1 MSYNLKNNNIVII
14 AVAIAAMMTINPA
27 AYAQTADNQINAEA
41 PVPQIQENDDLF
53 GLDEP
58 DDNAQAE
65 THSEA
70 APSTAVDETSKAEVE
85 AETEAAAATPATDEN
100 SPKQTE
106 PAPQNLSDDAA
117 AETQPT
123 EESDKTAQPNNVDLN
138 SIPDTST
145 AEGKKALDA
154 ATSDN
159 AEEAAIEAPK
169 SPFENFGNA
178 ILSKVDNSL
187 FNQMSN
193 IEKQTTILNLEYK
206 REEVRNRIEA
216 LRIQRL
222 KAQQEEAN
230 RLKEE
235 ENRIKDEENQRKIKE
250 IEAQE
255 KLKRA
260 EMELEK
266 VRQARVLNE
275 YMNEMLIVNQQWVE
289 KNAALQSQ
297 VKELRDERKA
307 LIKDFEDKIS
317 TVKRESDSTILKA
330 QNAKEAHDKV
340 VSSLQTQISSLKRAI
355 MQNEDTI
362 NQLRSGN
369 SANPFAE
376 GIDENAIDMS
386 DEYAIMDITGK
397 GKDIIA
403 KIINKDGTTFIVHQG
418 SMLKGGEVV
427 MAITDNYIAFDN
439 KGVKSYLYTGGT
451 VREYEPET
459 SFNGADKTPVA
470 AKGVVNNNNVVRNV
484 RGAAITPQAGSNL
497 KEATGNAAA
506 KPQNKSTANKKET
519 INTAKRSS
527 SNASIGSIG
536 QDMFVK

>member
-14 AVAIAAMMTINPA
+14 AVAIAAMMTISPA

-41 PVPQIQENDDLF
+41 PAPQIQENDDLF

-70 APSTAVDETSKAEVE
+70 APGTAVDETGKAE
-85 AETEAAAATPATDEN
+85 AETEAAAATPALDEN

-169 SPFENFGNA
+169 SPFENYGNA

-317 TVKRESDSTILKA
+317 TVKRESDATILKA

-497 KEATGNAAA
+497 KEATGNAVA
-506 KPQNKSTANKKET
+506 KPQNKSAAKKKT
-519 INTAKRSS
+519 VSTSGKTQSS
-527 SNASIGSIG
+527 TSIGAPG
-536 QDMFVK
+536 QGMFVE

>member
-14 AVAIAAMMTINPA
+14 AVAIAAMMTISPA

-41 PVPQIQENDDLF
+41 PAPQIQENDDLF

-70 APSTAVDETSKAEVE
+70 APGTAVDETGKAE
-85 AETEAAAATPATDEN
+85 AETEAAAATPALDEN

-275 YMNEMLIVNQQWVE
+275 YMNEMLLVNQQWVE

-317 TVKRESDSTILKA
+317 TVKRESDATILKA

-497 KEATGNAAA
+497 KEATGNAVA
-506 KPQNKSTANKKET
+506 KPQNKSAAKKKT
-519 INTAKRSS
+519 VSTSGKTQSS
-527 SNASIGSIG
+527 TSIGAPG
-536 QDMFVK
+536 QGMFVE

>member
-1 MSYNLKNNNIVII
+1 MSYNLKNNNIVMI
-14 AVAIAAMMTINPA
+14 AVAIAAIMTISPA

-41 PVPQIQENDDLF
+41 PAPQVHENDDLF

-58 DDNAQAE
+58 ADGTPAE
-65 THSEA
+65 TSSDAASENA
-70 APSTAVDETSKAEVE
+70 VADETAV
-85 AETEAAAATPATDEN
+85 PAPITDEN
-100 SPKQTE
+100 SQTQAE
-106 PAPQNLSDDAA
+106 SAPQGLADVDKAA
-117 AETQPT
+117 DE
-123 EESDKTAQPNNVDLN
+123 AQPAEENNKEVQPSNVDLN

-145 AEGKKALDA
+145 DEGKKSLEA
-154 ATSDN
+154 ATSDSD
-159 AEEAAIEAPK
+159 EQVAIEAPK

-222 KAQQEEAN
+222 KAQQEEAS

-235 ENRIKDEENQRKIKE
+235 ENRAKDEENKRKIKE

-266 VRQARVLNE
+266 IRQAKVLNE

-289 KNAALQSQ
+289 KNAALQSK

-317 TVKRESDSTILKA
+317 TVKKESDATILKA
-330 QNAKEAHDKV
+330 QNAKEAHNKV
-340 VSSLQTQISSLKRAI
+340 VSSLQTQISSLKKAI
-355 MQNEDTI
+355 IQSEDTI
-362 NQLRSGN
+362 NQLKSGNGN

-397 GKDIIA
+397 GNDIIA

-451 VREYEPET
+451 VREYEPEN

-470 AKGVVNNNNVVRNV
+470 AQGVVNNNNVVRNV
-484 RGAAITPQAGSNL
+484 RGAPITQQAGSNL
-497 KEATGNAAA
+497 KEATGAAVA
-506 KPQNKSTANKKET
+506 KPQNKGAADKKET

-527 SNASIGSIG
+527 TNASIGSIG

>member
-14 AVAIAAMMTINPA
+14 AVAIAAMMTISPA

-41 PVPQIQENDDLF
+41 PTPQIQENDDLF

-70 APSTAVDETSKAEVE
+70 APGTAVYETGKAE
-85 AETEAAAATPATDEN
+85 AETEAAAAAPALDEN

-317 TVKRESDSTILKA
+317 TVKRESDATILKA

-497 KEATGNAAA
+497 KEATGNAVA
-506 KPQNKSTANKKET
+506 KPQNKSAAKKKT
-519 INTAKRSS
+519 VSTSGKTQSS
-527 SNASIGSIG
+527 TSIGAPG
-536 QDMFVK
+536 QGMFVE

>member
-14 AVAIAAMMTINPA
+14 AVAIAAMMTISPA

-58 DDNAQAE
+58 DDNAQAG

-70 APSTAVDETSKAEVE
+70 ATDTAVDETSKAEVE
-85 AETEAAAATPATDEN
+85 AEAAAATPATDGN

-317 TVKRESDSTILKA
+317 TVKRESDATILKA

>member
-14 AVAIAAMMTINPA
+14 AVAIAAIMTISPA

-41 PVPQIQENDDLF
+41 PAPQIQENDDLF

-70 APSTAVDETSKAEVE
+70 APGTAVDETGKAE
-85 AETEAAAATPATDEN
+85 AETEAAAAAPALDEN

-317 TVKRESDSTILKA
+317 TVKRESDATILKA

-362 NQLRSGN
+362 NQLKSGN

-497 KEATGNAAA
+497 KEATGNAVA
-506 KPQNKSTANKKET
+506 KPQNKSAAKKKT
-519 INTAKRSS
+519 VSTSGKTQSS
-527 SNASIGSIG
+527 TSIGAPG
-536 QDMFVK
+536 QGMFVE

>member
-14 AVAIAAMMTINPA
+14 AVAIAAMMTISPA

-41 PVPQIQENDDLF
+41 PAPQIQENEDLF

-70 APSTAVDETSKAEVE
+70 APGTAVDETGKAE
-85 AETEAAAATPATDEN
+85 AETEAAAAATALDEN

-154 ATSDN
+154 ATTDN

-297 VKELRDERKA
+297 VKKLRDERKA

-317 TVKRESDSTILKA
+317 TVKRESDATILKA

-340 VSSLQTQISSLKRAI
+340 VFSLQTQISSLKRAL

-362 NQLRSGN
+362 NQLKSSN

-497 KEATGNAAA
+497 KEATGNAVA
-506 KPQNKSTANKKET
+506 KPQNKSAAKKKT
-519 INTAKRSS
+519 VSTSGKTQSS
-527 SNASIGSIG
+527 TSIGAPG
-536 QDMFVK
+536 QGMFVE

>member
-14 AVAIAAMMTINPA
+14 AVAIAAMMTISPA

-41 PVPQIQENDDLF
+41 PAPQIQENDDLF

-70 APSTAVDETSKAEVE
+70 APGTAVDETGKAE
-85 AETEAAAATPATDEN
+85 AETEAAAAAPALDEN

-169 SPFENFGNA
+169 SPFENYGNA

-317 TVKRESDSTILKA
+317 TVKRESDATILKA

-506 KPQNKSTANKKET
+506 KPQNKSAANKKET

>member
-14 AVAIAAMMTINPA
+14 AVAIAAIMTISPA

-41 PVPQIQENDDLF
+41 PAPQIQENDDLF

-70 APSTAVDETSKAEVE
+70 APGTAVDETGKAE
-85 AETEAAAATPATDEN
+85 AETEAAAAAPALDEN

-317 TVKRESDSTILKA
+317 TVKRESDATILKA

-497 KEATGNAAA
+497 KEATGNAVA
-506 KPQNKSTANKKET
+506 KPQNKSAAKKKT
-519 INTAKRSS
+519 VSTSGKTQSS
-527 SNASIGSIG
+527 TSIGAPG
-536 QDMFVK
+536 QGMFVE

>member
-14 AVAIAAMMTINPA
+14 AVAIAAMMTISPA

-58 DDNAQAE
+58 DDNAQAG

-70 APSTAVDETSKAEVE
+70 ATDTAVDETSKAEVE
-85 AETEAAAATPATDEN
+85 AEAAAATPALDEN

-317 TVKRESDSTILKA
+317 TVKRESDATILKA

-362 NQLRSGN
+362 NQLKSGN

-497 KEATGNAAA
+497 KEATGNAVA

>member
-1 MSYNLKNNNIVII
+1 
-14 AVAIAAMMTINPA
+14 MTISPA
-27 AYAQTADNQINAEA
+27 AYAQTADNQINTEA
-41 PVPQIQENDDLF
+41 PAPQVQENDDLF

-65 THSEA
+65 TNSEV
-70 APSTAVDETSKAEVE
+70 APGTAVDETGKAEVE
-85 AETEAAAATPATDEN
+85 AETEAAAAAPALDKN

-106 PAPQNLSDDAA
+106 PAPQNLSDDATD
-117 AETQPT
+117 ETQPT
-123 EESDKTAQPNNVDLN
+123 EESDKAAQPNNVDLN

-159 AEEAAIEAPK
+159 DEEIAIEAPK

-266 VRQARVLNE
+266 IRQARVLNE

-289 KNAALQSQ
+289 KMQLYK
-297 VKELRDERKA
+297 VK
-307 LIKDFEDKIS
+307 
-317 TVKRESDSTILKA
+317 
-330 QNAKEAHDKV
+330 
-340 VSSLQTQISSLKRAI
+340 
-355 MQNEDTI
+355 
-362 NQLRSGN
+362 
-369 SANPFAE
+369 
-376 GIDENAIDMS
+376 
-386 DEYAIMDITGK
+386 
-397 GKDIIA
+397 
-403 KIINKDGTTFIVHQG
+403 
-418 SMLKGGEVV
+418 
-427 MAITDNYIAFDN
+427 
-439 KGVKSYLYTGGT
+439 
-451 VREYEPET
+451 
-459 SFNGADKTPVA
+459 
-470 AKGVVNNNNVVRNV
+470 
-484 RGAAITPQAGSNL
+484 
-497 KEATGNAAA
+497 
-506 KPQNKSTANKKET
+506 
-519 INTAKRSS
+519 
-527 SNASIGSIG
+527 
-536 QDMFVK
+536 

>member
-14 AVAIAAMMTINPA
+14 AVAIAAMMTISPA

-41 PVPQIQENDDLF
+41 PAPQIQENEDLF

-70 APSTAVDETSKAEVE
+70 APGTAVDETGKAE
-85 AETEAAAATPATDEN
+85 AETEAAVAATALDEN

-154 ATSDN
+154 ATTDN

-317 TVKRESDSTILKA
+317 TVKRESDATILKA

-362 NQLRSGN
+362 NQLKSGN

-497 KEATGNAAA
+497 KEATGNAVA
-506 KPQNKSTANKKET
+506 KPQNKSAAKKKT
-519 INTAKRSS
+519 VSTSGKTQSS
-527 SNASIGSIG
+527 TSIGAPG
-536 QDMFVK
+536 QGMFVE

>member
-14 AVAIAAMMTINPA
+14 AVAIAAMMTISPA

-41 PVPQIQENDDLF
+41 PAPQIQENDDLF

-70 APSTAVDETSKAEVE
+70 APGTVVDETGKAE
-85 AETEAAAATPATDEN
+85 AETEAAAAAPALDEN

-154 ATSDN
+154 ATTDN

-317 TVKRESDSTILKA
+317 TVKRESDATILKA

-362 NQLRSGN
+362 NQLKSGN

-497 KEATGNAAA
+497 KEATGNAVA
-506 KPQNKSTANKKET
+506 KPQNKSAAKKKT
-519 INTAKRSS
+519 VSTSGKTQSS
-527 SNASIGSIG
+527 TSIGAPG
-536 QDMFVK
+536 QGMFVE

>member
-14 AVAIAAMMTINPA
+14 AVAIAAMMTISPA

-41 PVPQIQENDDLF
+41 PAPQIQENDDLF

-70 APSTAVDETSKAEVE
+70 APGTAVDETGKAE
-85 AETEAAAATPATDEN
+85 AETEAAAAAPALDEN
-100 SPKQTE
+100 TPKQAE

-317 TVKRESDSTILKA
+317 TVKRESDATILKA

-362 NQLRSGN
+362 NQLKSGN

-484 RGAAITPQAGSNL
+484 RGAAITPQTGSNL
-497 KEATGNAAA
+497 KEATGNAVA
-506 KPQNKSTANKKET
+506 KPQNKSAAKKKT
-519 INTAKRSS
+519 VSTSGKTQSS
-527 SNASIGSIG
+527 TSIGAPG
-536 QDMFVK
+536 QGMFVE

>member
-14 AVAIAAMMTINPA
+14 AVAIAAMMTISPA

-41 PVPQIQENDDLF
+41 PAPQIQENDDLF

-70 APSTAVDETSKAEVE
+70 APGTAVDETGKAEAE
-85 AETEAAAATPATDEN
+85 AETEAAAAAPALDEN

-317 TVKRESDSTILKA
+317 TVKRESDATILKA

-497 KEATGNAAA
+497 KEATGNAVA
-506 KPQNKSTANKKET
+506 KPQNKSAAKKKT
-519 INTAKRSS
+519 VSTSGKTQSS
-527 SNASIGSIG
+527 TSIGAPG
-536 QDMFVK
+536 QGMFVE

>member
-14 AVAIAAMMTINPA
+14 AVAIAAMMTISPA

-41 PVPQIQENDDLF
+41 PAPQIQENDDLF

-70 APSTAVDETSKAEVE
+70 APGTAVDETGKAE
-85 AETEAAAATPATDEN
+85 AETEAAAAAPALDEN
-100 SPKQTE
+100 GPKQTE

-317 TVKRESDSTILKA
+317 TVKRESDATILKA

-497 KEATGNAAA
+497 KEATGNAVA
-506 KPQNKSTANKKET
+506 KPQNKSAAKKKT
-519 INTAKRSS
+519 VSTSGKTQSS
-527 SNASIGSIG
+527 TSIGAPG
-536 QDMFVK
+536 QGMFVE

>member
-14 AVAIAAMMTINPA
+14 AVAIAAMMTISPA

-41 PVPQIQENDDLF
+41 PAPQIQENDDLF

-70 APSTAVDETSKAEVE
+70 APGTAVDETGKAE
-85 AETEAAAATPATDEN
+85 AETEAATAAPALDEN

-154 ATSDN
+154 ATTDN

-297 VKELRDERKA
+297 VKKLRDERKA

-317 TVKRESDSTILKA
+317 TVKRESDATILKA

-362 NQLRSGN
+362 NQLKSGN

-484 RGAAITPQAGSNL
+484 RGAAVTPQAGSNL

-506 KPQNKSTANKKET
+506 KPQNKSAAKKKT
-519 INTAKRSS
+519 VSTSGKTQSS
-527 SNASIGSIG
+527 TSIGAPG
-536 QDMFVK
+536 QGMFVE

>member
-1 MSYNLKNNNIVII
+1 MSYNLENNNIVII

-41 PVPQIQENDDLF
+41 PAPQIQENDDLF

-70 APSTAVDETSKAEVE
+70 APGTAVDETSKAEVE
-85 AETEAAAATPATDEN
+85 AETEAAAATPALDEN

-317 TVKRESDSTILKA
+317 TVKRESDATILKA

-497 KEATGNAAA
+497 KEATGNAVA

>member
-14 AVAIAAMMTINPA
+14 AVAIAAMMTISPA

-41 PVPQIQENDDLF
+41 PAPQIQENDDLF

-70 APSTAVDETSKAEVE
+70 APGTAVDETGKAE
-85 AETEAAAATPATDEN
+85 AETEAAAAAPALDEN

-317 TVKRESDSTILKA
+317 TVKRESDATILKA

-497 KEATGNAAA
+497 KEATGNAVA
-506 KPQNKSTANKKET
+506 KPQNKSAAKKKT
-519 INTAKRSS
+519 VSTSGKTQSS
-527 SNASIGSIG
+527 TSIGAPG
-536 QDMFVK
+536 QGMFVE

>member
-14 AVAIAAMMTINPA
+14 AVAIAAMMTISPA

-41 PVPQIQENDDLF
+41 PAPQIQENEDLF

-70 APSTAVDETSKAEVE
+70 APGTAVDETGKAE
-85 AETEAAAATPATDEN
+85 AETEAAAAAPALDEN

-297 VKELRDERKA
+297 VKKLRDERKA

-317 TVKRESDSTILKA
+317 TVKRESDATILKA
-330 QNAKEAHDKV
+330 QNAKEAHNKV
-340 VSSLQTQISSLKRAI
+340 VSSLQTQISSLKKAI

-362 NQLRSGN
+362 NQLKSGN

-484 RGAAITPQAGSNL
+484 RGAAVTPQAGSNL
-497 KEATGNAAA
+497 KEATGNAVA
-506 KPQNKSTANKKET
+506 KPQNKSAANKKEPV
-519 INTAKRSS
+519 NTDNRVHS
-527 SNASIGSIG
+527 SNSTPVRSIG
-536 QDMFVK
+536 QGMFVR

>member
-14 AVAIAAMMTINPA
+14 AVAIAAIMTISPA
-27 AYAQTADNQINAEA
+27 AYAQTADNQINTEA
-41 PVPQIQENDDLF
+41 PAPQVQENDDLF
-53 GLDEP
+53 GLGEP

-65 THSEA
+65 TNSE
-70 APSTAVDETSKAEVE
+70 VETGKAEVE
-85 AETEAAAATPATDEN
+85 AETEAAAAAPALDEN

-106 PAPQNLSDDAA
+106 PAPQNLSDDAT

-123 EESDKTAQPNNVDLN
+123 EESDKAAQPNNVDLN

-159 AEEAAIEAPK
+159 DEEIAIEAPK

-266 VRQARVLNE
+266 IRQARVLNE

-317 TVKRESDSTILKA
+317 TVKRESDATILKA
-330 QNAKEAHDKV
+330 QNAKEAHNKV
-340 VSSLQTQISSLKRAI
+340 VSSLQTQISSLKKAI

-362 NQLRSGN
+362 NQLKSGN

-418 SMLKGGEVV
+418 SMLKGGEIV

-451 VREYEPET
+451 VREYEPEN

-484 RGAAITPQAGSNL
+484 RGAAIAPQAGSSL
-497 KEATGNAAA
+497 KEATGNTAA
-506 KPQNKSTANKKET
+506 KPQNKSAAKKKT
-519 INTAKRSS
+519 VSTSGKTQSS
-527 SNASIGSIG
+527 TSIGAPG
-536 QDMFVK
+536 QGMFVE

>member
-14 AVAIAAMMTINPA
+14 AVAIAAMMTISPA

-58 DDNAQAE
+58 DDNAQAG

-70 APSTAVDETSKAEVE
+70 ATDTAVDETSKAEVE
-85 AETEAAAATPATDEN
+85 AEAAAATPALDEN

-317 TVKRESDSTILKA
+317 TVKRESDATILKA

>member
-14 AVAIAAMMTINPA
+14 AVAIAAMMTISPA

-41 PVPQIQENDDLF
+41 PAPQIQENEDLF

-70 APSTAVDETSKAEVE
+70 APGTAVDETGKAE
-85 AETEAAAATPATDEN
+85 AETEAAAAATALDEN

-154 ATSDN
+154 ATTDN

-297 VKELRDERKA
+297 VKKLRDERKA

-317 TVKRESDSTILKA
+317 TIKRESDATILKA

-362 NQLRSGN
+362 NQLKSGN

-497 KEATGNAAA
+497 KEATGNAVA
-506 KPQNKSTANKKET
+506 KPQNKSAAKKKT
-519 INTAKRSS
+519 VSTSGKTQSS
-527 SNASIGSIG
+527 TSIGAPG
-536 QDMFVK
+536 QGMFVE

>member
-14 AVAIAAMMTINPA
+14 AVAIAAMMTISPA
-27 AYAQTADNQINAEA
+27 AYAQAADNQINAETPA
-41 PVPQIQENDDLF
+41 PQVQENDDLF
-53 GLDEP
+53 GLEEP
-58 DDNAQAE
+58 AEADQTEKNSENTAETASPEPVSEENVQNQAE
-65 THSEA
+65 T
-70 APSTAVDETSKAEVE
+70 
-85 AETEAAAATPATDEN
+85 
-100 SPKQTE
+100 
-106 PAPQNLSDDAA
+106 APQNMPEASAPEA
-117 AETQPT
+117 QP
-123 EESDKTAQPNNVDLN
+123 EENNPTAQSNNVDLN

-145 AEGKKALDA
+145 PEGKKALDTA
-154 ATSDN
+154 ISDD
-159 AEEAAIEAPK
+159 EPAAIEAPK

-230 RLKEE
+230 RLKDE
-235 ENRIKDEENQRKIKE
+235 ENRLKDEENQRKIKE

-317 TVKRESDSTILKA
+317 TVKRESDATILKA

-340 VSSLQTQISSLKRAI
+340 VSSLQTQISSLKKAI

-362 NQLRSGN
+362 NQLKSGN

-397 GKDIIA
+397 GKDIVA

-427 MAITDNYIAFDN
+427 MSITDNYIAFDN

-470 AKGVVNNNNVVRNV
+470 AQGVVNNNNVVRNV
-484 RGAAITPQAGSNL
+484 RGAAITAQPGSNL
-497 KEATGNAAA
+497 KETTGAAAA
-506 KPQNKSTANKKET
+506 KPQSKNTTNKKEIT
-519 INTAKRSS
+519 TAKRSS

>member
-14 AVAIAAMMTINPA
+14 AVAIAAMMTISPA

-41 PVPQIQENDDLF
+41 PAPQIQENDDLF

-70 APSTAVDETSKAEVE
+70 APGTAVDETGKAE
-85 AETEAAAATPATDEN
+85 AETEAAAAAPALDEN

-154 ATSDN
+154 ATTDN

-289 KNAALQSQ
+289 KNAVLQSQ
-297 VKELRDERKA
+297 VKKLRDERKA

-317 TVKRESDSTILKA
+317 TVKRESDATILKA

-362 NQLRSGN
+362 NQLKSGN

-497 KEATGNAAA
+497 KEATGNAVA
-506 KPQNKSTANKKET
+506 KPQNKSAAKKKT
-519 INTAKRSS
+519 VSTSGKTQSS
-527 SNASIGSIG
+527 TSIGAPG
-536 QDMFVK
+536 QGMFVE